1 MTDDLFDDLEGE
13 DITDYKPMDVNEVK
27 AQLPTYTSEK
37 LCEMIVCDRYL
48 GGYRELGIAC
58 MEELA
63 KRRTEGSDFNFEE
76 HISKSMNDLPA
87 LNFNSMPD
95 IRDVLRQFVGKG
107 GIR

>member
-1 MTDDLFDDLEGE
+1 MTDDLFDDFE
-13 DITDYKPMDVNEVK
+13 DEDLVDYKPMDVNEVK
-27 AQLPTYTSEK
+27 QKIPTYTSEK

-63 KRRTEGSDFNFEE
+63 KRRAEGSDFNFEE
-76 HISKSMNDLPA
+76 HISKSMNEMPS
-87 LNFNSMPD
+87 LNLTNIPD